1 MKMAEKKIEKWDCFL
16 YFCAFF
22 DIIVS
27 DGIKIVVIPFYYTTK
42 TRGGKEM
49 FAFLSS
55 FFEKEF
61 IDCYAPI
68 PLSACRIVRPYLL
81 EKEEIE
87 NGTVIVMAIPYFSPA
102 CMDPERNI
110 SAYAVSRDYHLFY
123 RQLFERL
130 LSALREAFPQNKFA
144 AFADHSPIDELDAA
158 AKAGLGKIGK
168 NHLLIT
174 PKYSSYVFLGELITD
189 AVLPCEPKPVTPC
202 EGCGKC
208 LSACPMEDC
217 GTCLSALTQKKGE
230 LTEHEQA
237 CILKYGSLWGCDICQ
252 QVCPHTQKALKSQ
265 SIASPIPFFGEC
277 ATPHLTSKILE
288 EMSEEEFLKRAYSW
302 RGRNTIL
309 RNLKLAEA
317 AQEKGIKEC

>member
-1 MKMAEKKIEKWDCFL
+1 
-16 YFCAFF
+16 
-22 DIIVS
+22 
-27 DGIKIVVIPFYYTTK
+27 
-42 TRGGKEM
+42 M

-68 PLSACRIVRPYLL
+68 PLSACRVVRPYLL
-81 EKEEIE
+81 EQAEIQ
-87 NGTVIVMAIPYFSPA
+87 NGTVIIMAIPYFSPA

-130 LSALREAFPQNKFA
+130 LAALRNAYPQNKFA

-189 AVLPCEPKPVTPC
+189 AILPCNPNPIIEC

-208 LSACPMEDC
+208 LSLCPLEDC

-230 LTEHEQA
+230 LTAHEKE
-237 CILKYGSLWGCDICQ
+237 CILKYGTLWGCDICQ
-252 QVCPHTQKALKSQ
+252 QVCPHTQNAIKTN
-265 SIASPIPFFGEC
+265 SIVSPIPFFGEC
-277 ATPHLTSKILE
+277 ATPCLTSQAVE
-288 EMSEEEFLKRAYSW
+288 AMSDDEFSARAYSW
-302 RGRNTIL
+302 RGRTTIL
-309 RNLKLAEA
+309 RNLKLAEEA
-317 AQEKGIKEC
+317 SAKGEKQC